1 MENKYKSPTIRV
13 EWEDYPENFTKE
25 RKLRVK
31 SYFQKKYN
39 TQKISIILK
48 PKKIKQSD
56 QTEIISE
63 NLFDLN
69 YQKKLIKEYVLLN
82 GKNIDSEFIERLDDR
97 VNEKLITKKDLSF
110 KINECKIK
118 TIEFSNFLSYGEN
131 NQINFEKIPGI
142 TIINSSPGN
151 ASGKTTLLNSIVFL
165 LFGSTF
171 STKKNEEI
179 FNLYT
184 DKNEVRVSG
193 IIQIDD
199 SDFRLDRILTRKPK
213 KKGSADWSYSSVFNF
228 FKLNSDGTE
237 VNETEEQ
244 RKETEKVL
252 KQNIGDIDDFLLT
265 IIATSDNLED
275 LIHAGATD
283 RGKIFSRFMGL
294 DILQEKGDICK
305 TLYTEYQKGL
315 KSNQYNTEELKNG
328 IDLHKEEI
336 SKIKEDILNRQ
347 TKIESIK
354 IDLMSLHKQ
363 KDDLLQ
369 SIIKIDP
376 EVVKLS
382 YTTLLSDKSL
392 SETTLLEKEVQYLN
406 LKSDVE
412 GLDHH
417 YDETKYNS
425 QLEKEKELLSI
436 LSKYKSN
443 LDTIKEEN
451 TKLKIKLSE
460 KDLIDKTIIDLE
472 NKIKEKEISIL
483 EHTFNQEALDTIITE
498 LGVITNERVNNNKDI
513 QSTLE
518 LIKQLEEGEFCPTC
532 KRKLEDVDH
541 TDEIHQ
547 LKQKVV
553 DLKVKNETNMTLL
566 TELNGKIN
574 IQKDE
579 KLKLENNL
587 LIEKEID
594 KLKSSIDVNN
604 TKLESMTE
612 AQTTIEV
619 NNDRISKGEVL
630 INSKQSELVIILE
643 DIKYQKEQKGVLET
657 KLNNEI
663 LLSRIELD
671 VERLKNKLNT
681 LLLNIHKYEDNVV
694 NIENNK
700 QIEVKTNILQFDI
713 NTKSDEMNGY
723 NEDVAVF
730 QVNIENIGKGILDK
744 ENTIKIITTEE
755 KYIKT
760 FDFYIDMFGKN
771 GIVKLILR
779 DKIPY
784 INDRLN
790 DILGDLTDFSVNIL
804 LNDKKELEF
813 VMTENNTGLSKFL
826 YTGSGFER
834 TMGALALRHILV
846 EINCLP
852 KFNMLFLDEV
862 LGKVS
867 HTNYDKVEMLLN
879 KIKDTYDNVLFITH
893 IEETRNWGEFVI
905 QVIKEDNI
913 SRIDLIGVN

>member
-31 SYFQKKYN
+31 TYFQKKYN
-39 TQKISIILK
+39 TQKIAIVLK
-48 PKKIKQSD
+48 SKKIKQSE

-82 GKNIDSEFIERLDDR
+82 GDNIDSEFIEKLDGK

-118 TIEFSNFLSYGEN
+118 SIQFSNFLSYGDN
-131 NQINFEKIPGI
+131 NQISFEKIPGI
-142 TIINSSPGN
+142 TIINSNPGN
-151 ASGKTTLLNSIVFL
+151 AAGKTTLLNAIVFL

-184 DKNEVRVSG
+184 DKNEVKVSG

-199 SDFRLDRILTRKPK
+199 YDFRLDRILTRKPK
-213 KKGSADWSYSSVFNF
+213 KKGSSEWSYLSVFNF
-228 FKLNSDGTE
+228 FKLNPDGTE

-252 KQNIGDIDDFLLT
+252 KENIGDIDDFLLT

-315 KSNQYNTEELKNG
+315 KSSQYNSEELKNE
-328 IDLHKEEI
+328 IESHKEEI
-336 SKIKEDILNRQ
+336 TKIKEDILDRQ
-347 TKIESIK
+347 TKIDTIKLDIES
-354 IDLMSLHKQ
+354 LTLQ
-363 KDDLLQ
+363 KDNLLKD
-369 SIIKIDP
+369 IIRIDP
-376 EVVKLS
+376 EIVKLS
-382 YTTLLSDKSL
+382 YTSLLGDKSL
-392 SETTLLEKEVQYLN
+392 TETTLSEKEAQHIV
-406 LKSDVE
+406 LKTNIE
-412 GLDHH
+412 GLEHH
-417 YDETKYNS
+417 YEETKYNS
-425 QLEKEKELLSI
+425 LLEKEKELLSV

-451 TKLKIKLSE
+451 TKLEIKLAE
-460 KDLIDKTIIDLE
+460 KDLIDKTIINLE
-472 NKIKEKEISIL
+472 VKINEKQGLIL
-483 EHTFNQEALDTIITE
+483 DNMFYQELLDNLITE
-498 LGVITNERVNNNKDI
+498 IGVISNERSNNNKDI
-513 QSTLE
+513 LSTLD
-518 LIKQLEEGEFCPTC
+518 LIKQLEDGEFCPTC

-541 TDEIHQ
+541 TEEING

-566 TELNGKIN
+566 TELNGKID
-574 IQKDE
+574 IQKGE
-579 KLKLENNL
+579 KLKLDNNL
-587 LIEKEID
+587 LIEREVE
-594 KLKSSIDVNN
+594 KLQSTIEVNK

-612 AQTTIEV
+612 AQNTIET
-619 NNDRISKGEVL
+619 NKGRISKGEVL
-630 INSKQSELVIILE
+630 ISSKESELDVILE
-643 DIKYQKEQKGVLET
+643 DIKYQKEQKGILDT

-681 LLLNIHKYEDNVV
+681 ILSNIQKYEDNVV

-700 QIEVKTNILQFDI
+700 QIEVKTNVLQFDI
-713 NTKSDEMNGY
+713 NTKSDEMNSY

-730 QVNIENIGKGILDK
+730 QVNIDNIGKSILEK
-744 ENTIKIITTEE
+744 ENTIKTIATEE

-790 DILGDLTDFSVNIL
+790 DLLGDLTDFSVNIL

-852 KFNMLFLDEV
+852 KFNMLFLDEI

-867 HTNYDKVEMLLN
+867 HNNYDKVEMLLS

-905 QVIKEDNI
+905 QVLKEENI
-913 SRIDLIGVN
+913 SRIDLVGMN

>member
-48 PKKIKQSD
+48 PKKVKQSE

-82 GKNIDSEFIERLDDR
+82 GNNIDSEFIERLDDR

-118 TIEFSNFLSYGEN
+118 SIQFSNFLSYGDN
-131 NQINFEKIPGI
+131 NQISFEKIPGI

-151 ASGKTTLLNSIVFL
+151 AAGKTTLLNAIVFL

-184 DKNEVRVSG
+184 DKNEVKVSG

-199 SDFRLDRILTRKPK
+199 HDFRLDRILTRKPK
-213 KKGSADWSYSSVFNF
+213 KKGSSEWSYSSVFNF
-228 FKLNSDGTE
+228 FKLNPDGTE

-252 KQNIGDIDDFLLT
+252 KENIGDIDDFLLT

-315 KSNQYNTEELKNG
+315 KSSQYNSEELKNE
-328 IDLHKEEI
+328 IETHKEEI
-336 SKIKEDILNRQ
+336 TKIKEDILDRQ
-347 TKIESIK
+347 TKIDSIK
-354 IDLMSLHKQ
+354 LDTEGLILQ
-363 KDDLLQ
+363 KDNLLKD
-369 SIIKIDP
+369 IIKIDP

-382 YTTLLSDKSL
+382 YTALLGDKSL
-392 SETTLLEKEVQYLN
+392 TQTTLSEKEAQHIN
-406 LKSDVE
+406 LKTNIE
-412 GLDHH
+412 GLEHH
-417 YDETKYNS
+417 YEETKYNPL
-425 QLEKEKELLSI
+425 LEKEKELLSV

-451 TKLKIKLSE
+451 TKLEIKLSE

-472 NKIKEKEISIL
+472 NKIKEKQGLIL
-483 EHTFNQEALDTIITE
+483 DNMFNQELLDNLITE
-498 LGVITNERVNNNKDI
+498 IGVITNERANNNKDI
-513 QSTLE
+513 LSTLD

-541 TDEIHQ
+541 TEEING

-553 DLKVKNETNMTLL
+553 DLKVKNEANMTLL
-566 TELNGKIN
+566 TELNGKID
-574 IQKDE
+574 IQKGE
-579 KLKLENNL
+579 KLKLDNNL
-587 LIEKEID
+587 LIEREVE
-594 KLKSSIDVNN
+594 KLQSTIEVNK

-612 AQTTIEV
+612 AQTTIET
-619 NNDRISKGEVL
+619 NKGRIAKGEVL
-630 INSKQSELVIILE
+630 IGSKQSELDVILE
-643 DIKYQKEQKGVLET
+643 DIKYQKEQKGILDT

-663 LLSRIELD
+663 LLSRIELE

-681 LLLNIHKYEDNVV
+681 ILSNIQKYEDNVV

-700 QIEVKTNILQFDI
+700 TIEAKTNVLQFDI
-713 NTKSDEMNGY
+713 NTKSDEMNSY

-730 QVNIENIGKGILDK
+730 QVNIENIGKSILEK
-744 ENTIKIITTEE
+744 ENTIKTIATEE

-790 DILGDLTDFSVNIL
+790 DLLGDLTDFSVNIL

-852 KFNMLFLDEV
+852 KFNMLFLDEI

-867 HTNYDKVEMLLN
+867 HNNYDKVEMLLS

-893 IEETRNWGEFVI
+893 IEETRNWGEFII
-905 QVIKEDNI
+905 QVLKEDNI
-913 SRIDLIGVN
+913 SRIDLVGMN